1 MPFHTIPEI
10 VEDLR
15 NGRMVVILDDEDR
28 ENEGDIVMAAEKV
41 RPEDVNF
48 MVREARGLLCLTL
61 TEQRTRQLGLKPMVS
76 DNNSPYHTN
85 FTVSIEAAEGVTTG
99 ISAHDRARTVQV
111 AVAKDA
117 KPADITMPGHVFP
130 LTAQPGG
137 VLTRAGHTEAGC
149 DLAALAGLEP
159 ASVLIEILHDDG
171 SMARRPEL
179 EVFAAK
185 HGLKIGTIAD
195 LIRYRLETEKT
206 VTRVFEDHVDTEF
219 GPFRLVAFRDAIRHG
234 LHFALVR
241 GDVSNGEPVLTR
253 VHMRNTL
260 SDVLHLKRDDLG
272 QTVTDALRRIDAED
286 RGVLLVL
293 SGDDTAEALLGRLK
307 QESAPMPAPKDDQE
321 WRQLG
326 LGAQILADLGVKRLR
341 VMGTPR
347 KFVGIAGFG
356 LEVVEQVADESHA
369 QLRHPPDCAFRLSA
383 QPRGHASGHHPSRIG
398 GASRKRQG
406 RARPSR
412 AAFRWQRCRAR
423 RRLRGAVRCLAA
435 AARHRARRSRRL
447 RRASAVDDARLRR
460 ARRSVARRAGRPR
473 GAQ

>member
-1 MPFHTIPEI
+1 MPFNTIPEI
-10 VEDLR
+10 VDDLR
-15 NGRMVVILDDEDR
+15 NGRMVIIVDDEDR

-99 ISAHDRARTVQV
+99 ISAHDRAHTVQV

-117 KPADITMPGHVFP
+117 KPTDITMPGHVFP

-149 DLAALAGLEP
+149 DLAAMAGLEP
-159 ASVLIEILHDDG
+159 AAAIIEVLHDDG

-179 EVFAAK
+179 EAFAAK

-206 VTRVFEDHVDTEF
+206 IERVFEEDVETEF
-219 GPFRLVAFRDAIRHG
+219 GPFRLVAYRDAIRSG
-234 LHFALVR
+234 LHFALAR
-241 GDVSNGEPVLTR
+241 GTIHDGEPVLTR
-253 VHMRNTL
+253 VHVRNTL

-272 QTVTDALRRIDAED
+272 QTVTEALRRIAGDD

-293 SGDDTAEALLGRLK
+293 SGEDT
-307 QESAPMPAPKDDQE
+307 P
-321 WRQLG
+321 
-326 LGAQILADLGVKRLR
+326 
-341 VMGTPR
+341 
-347 KFVGIAGFG
+347 
-356 LEVVEQVADESHA
+356 
-369 QLRHPPDCAFRLSA
+369 LSLIHISE
-383 QPRGHASGHHPSRIG
+383 PT
-398 GASRKRQG
+398 
-406 RARPSR
+406 RPS
-412 AAFRWQRCRAR
+412 
-423 RRLRGAVRCLAA
+423 
-435 AARHRARRSRRL
+435 HISRMPS
-447 RRASAVDDARLRR
+447 SA
-460 ARRSVARRAGRPR
+460 
-473 GAQ
+473 